1 MEGQGANGLVIG
13 SSTENPKRVYVK
25 GNQGRRWTSIIECI
39 SATGAALKLLVV
51 FKATSIQV
59 QWFAREFKE
68 DWHYWR
74 SKKGW
79 TSNETALRWLRTV
92 FIPETDPKD
101 PSEARLLIVDGHG
114 SHCTDDFMY
123 LCFRENI
130 YMLFL
135 PPHTSHALQPLD
147 VGVFSSL
154 KTAYRRYIR
163 DLAAQTDSSPVGKLN
178 FLRCYSKARKDAF
191 SEKNIKAGFQGTGI
205 YPQNK
210 VRVLSS
216 Y

>member
-1 MEGQGANGLVIG
+1 
-13 SSTENPKRVYVK
+13 
-25 GNQGRRWTSIIECI
+25 
-39 SATGAALKLLVV
+39 
-51 FKATSIQV
+51 
-59 QWFAREFKE
+59 
-68 DWHYWR
+68 
-74 SKKGW
+74 
-79 TSNETALRWLRTV
+79 
-92 FIPETDPKD
+92 
-101 PSEARLLIVDGHG
+101 
-114 SHCTDDFMY
+114 MY

-154 KTAYRRYIR
+154 KTAYRRYIG

-216 Y
+216 RQVIAPPRQATLEPPQELPTIIRTPHSRLDAQKLLNSIR